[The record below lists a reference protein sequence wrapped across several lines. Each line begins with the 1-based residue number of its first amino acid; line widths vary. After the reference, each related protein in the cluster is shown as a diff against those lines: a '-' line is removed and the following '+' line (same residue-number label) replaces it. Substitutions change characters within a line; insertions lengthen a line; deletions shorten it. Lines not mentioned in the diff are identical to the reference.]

1 MPTKKTKTA
10 NNASK
15 KLRCRLMVPICSEN
29 LPGQRTSEL
38 RCDIWSL
45 VDWLW
50 LTIQHH
56 ELSLAS
62 WAAMPR
68 YIVFAVRLEWFDLTF
83 TALPLVA
90 VRSVGGCHLPCV
102 APGNFCPEA
111 KDVQNAAWSRR
122 LFAQTSALFTSE
134 AWALE
139 EETPRKSMEIALEE
153 GLARIYHN
161 SHQLIST
168 PRVTHCNP
176 LLGSAWMA
184 NLTYT
189 VLVISSHLVCY
200 ISRCS
205 SRDHEIGQ
213 VAILED
219 LHHST
224 MAWASRTK
232 AMYIWICTGAELLTE
247 SLFNQI
253 HPYILAFTFP
263 AFMRSIRFQL

>member
-1 MPTKKTKTA
+1 
-10 NNASK
+10 
-15 KLRCRLMVPICSEN
+15 
-29 LPGQRTSEL
+29 
-38 RCDIWSL
+38 
-45 VDWLW
+45 
-50 LTIQHH
+50 
-56 ELSLAS
+56 
-62 WAAMPR
+62 MPR
-68 YIVFAVRLEWFDLTF
+68 YIAVRLEWFDLTF
-83 TALPLVA
+83 TALPLAA

-102 APGNFCPEA
+102 APGNFCSEA

-205 SRDHEIGQ
+205 SRDHHEIGQ

-232 AMYIWICTGAELLTE
+232 AMYGYVRISRGRNFWLSHYSTK
-247 SLFNQI
+247 FI
-253 HPYILAFTFP
+253 HTFILAFTFP
-263 AFMRSIRFQL
+263 AFMRSVRFQL